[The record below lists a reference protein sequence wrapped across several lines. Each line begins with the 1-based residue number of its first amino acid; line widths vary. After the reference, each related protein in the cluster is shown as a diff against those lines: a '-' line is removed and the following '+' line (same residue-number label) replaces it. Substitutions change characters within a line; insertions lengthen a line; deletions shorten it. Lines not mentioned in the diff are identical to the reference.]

1 MKIDHTATRPV
12 TRSSRPVGMSPL
24 QRPVSVDAVPS
35 LHEVLAEP
43 SILDR
48 LPLAALLTL
57 RRDVG
62 HLGVNLDVAI
72 TRALAEPRPTAPVGL
87 GSGEANRYLTIPE
100 VSAHTGLS
108 LSYLYEVAR
117 RGVLPV
123 TPMGRGGHGT
133 KRRGYRVLLSALREW
148 EAGLRKNAVEIQAS
162 DMLRSAPH
170 GRLGVPAPL
179 SIPRPHGGSTRG
191 PDQRPPDDAP
201 PMGVPPGGHPGRR
214 SRGNLNPARRAGQAA
229 V

>member
-24 QRPVSVDAVPS
+24 QRPVSVDTDRS

-48 LPLAALLTL
+48 RPLAALLTL
-57 RRDVG
+57 RRDAV
-62 HLGVNLDVAI
+62 HLGVTVDVAI
-72 TRALAEPRPTAPVGL
+72 SRALAEPRPTAPVGL
-87 GSGEANRYLTIPE
+87 GSGEANRYLTSPE

-108 LSYLYEVAR
+108 LSYLYELAR

-133 KRRGYRVLLSALREW
+133 KRRGYLGLLCALRES
-148 EAGLRKNAVEIQAS
+148 EAGRRCNA
-162 DMLRSAPH
+162 
-170 GRLGVPAPL
+170 
-179 SIPRPHGGSTRG
+179 
-191 PDQRPPDDAP
+191 
-201 PMGVPPGGHPGRR
+201 
-214 SRGNLNPARRAGQAA
+214 
-229 V
+229 